1 VSTGD
6 EVAVAS
12 LIARIAQLADDGDL
26 DDYVQCFTEDARWD
40 MPGAAR
46 RGRADI
52 MAGAIERRATGGTG
66 PGSATRHSVSTIAVS
81 VDRDTATASA
91 YWQFWASTTTSPVL
105 QLMGRYDDVFRR
117 GPAGWQLDHRVITFG

>member
-1 VSTGD
+1 M
-6 EVAVAS
+6 AVAS

-26 DDYVQCFTEDARWD
+26 GDYVACFTEDARWD

-52 MAGAIERRATGGTG
+52 MTGAVERRATGGTG

-81 VDRDTATASA
+81 VAGDTATATA
-91 YWQFWASTTTSPVL
+91 YWQFWAATTTSPQL
-105 QLMGRYDDVFRR
+105 TLMGRYDDSFRR
-117 GPAGWQLDHRVITFG
+117 GADGWQLDRRVITFG